1 MIDRSP
7 EEVTWFAEP
16 PVGAGIVYLLE
27 LKKGPVTWFWRPL
40 VWPFW
45 NHVIQGPVRFWSVAG
60 PDEQVLDALE
70 RRGLADLRRLVA
82 TAGEE
87 PAPLE
92 VGARGCPGPPPPG
105 RRAVLGARL
114 AR

>member
-82 TAGEE
+82 TARG
-87 PAPLE
+87 
-92 VGARGCPGPPPPG
+92 GA
-105 RRAVLGARL
+105 GAAGGWSSRL
-114 AR
+114 PWPTSAG